1 MGFFYR
7 QIKSELY
14 KHSHCL
20 LLPLHIILPLGVA
33 AVFLSYYRFSSL
45 RILEKDLLSTQFIAV
60 AFPLVI
66 GIITALGAEQESDA
80 GHFQA
85 ILQTPGLKWTAHVA
99 KLLSLLIFGFC
110 GLTLSFVV
118 YGAVMMLL
126 NPGGMALGDTFI
138 WTLVVFM
145 AHGPLY
151 GLHYW
156 VAVVLGKGAA
166 ITLGLFGSVMSGL
179 LLTGLGDVIWPFLPW
194 GLAGHQGSCYVMS
207 RFSSHSYFYYDRI
220 VLSQWTLGFM
230 LLIIAALLI
239 VWGKKFEGRY
249 DGDL

>member
-7 QIKSELY
+7 QLKSELY

-45 RILEKDLLSTQFIAV
+45 SILEKYLLYIQLIAV

-66 GIITALGAEQESDA
+66 GIITALDAEQESAA

-85 ILQTPGLKWTAHVA
+85 MLQTPGRKWTVHIA

-118 YGAVMMLL
+118 FGAVMLVF
-126 NPGGMALGDTFI
+126 NPEGLALGDTII
-138 WTLVVFM
+138 WTLVVFL

-156 VAVVLGKGAA
+156 VAVVLGKGAV
-166 ITLGLFGSVMSGL
+166 ITLGLFGSLMSGL
-179 LLTGLGDVIWPFLPW
+179 LLTGLGDTLWPFLPW

-207 RFSSHSYFYYDRI
+207 RLSSNSYFLYDRI
-220 VLSQWTLGFM
+220 ALSQWTLGFM

-239 VWGKKFEGRY
+239 VWGKKFEGRF